1 MVEEEDG
8 VSGHQSLRRRG
19 HRVHGIV
26 GRLGVEGI
34 GGWVAR
40 ERGIARRPNGGEVLI
55 AGDGGLLGMQ

>member
-34 GGWVAR
+34 GGWEAR
-40 ERGIARRPNGGEVLI
+40 EREFVWRPRGGGELV
-55 AGDGGLLGMQ
+55 AGDSRLPGS